1 MPDVLRELGHAAE
14 VHRVRVFKSSRHQDG
29 SLRKSGIF
37 EWCAPGFASTIHAP
51 ENQDVRYGDG
61 SDRQL
66 EMRGAGD
73 VVFGA
78 VSTLPESERGNLR
91 VEGVLSVAIV
101 PIYSGSRWWGL
112 IGFDDCMIAREW
124 TDVELEALKAVA
136 NILGASIARK
146 RGGADTEH
154 FQELVEQIP
163 AILYVDDIREGY
175 RTTYVG
181 PQLETILGIS
191 QHEWITDPDAW
202 AIHMHPDDREFMT
215 KEYEEYRTTGG
226 TLIQEYRMIRPDSGQ
241 TVWIRD
247 DCTLFRDE
255 SGRPS
260 FVQGVMFDV
269 TTQKAL
275 EEQLRTAEAKNRT
288 LIEQIPAVVFIRPLA
303 GSDEAPY
310 VSPSVETILGC
321 SRESWLGTAWWDEHL
336 YHEDRAEVMRVH
348 QTLIDGGDPIKI
360 EYRMITDDDRLVSIE
375 EVAKIISKDGRPWV
389 VQGLIQDITPRK
401 AAEADIA
408 FLAYHDTLTGL
419 LNRAVFEQH
428 LEAAVA
434 RAVRADRAVAVLFLD
449 LDQFKEVN
457 DSLGHSAGDALLRH
471 VANCLSSAVRDSD
484 IVARQGGDEFL
495 VLLPDVE
502 YGNGTPRG
510 KHDMALQVAEM
521 IAQRIRTLLEA
532 PLMIADRELRTSA
545 SIGISIYPFD
555 ATDGRF
561 LIQSADAAMYRRK
574 QGR

>member
-1 MPDVLRELGHAAE
+1 
-14 VHRVRVFKSSRHQDG
+14 
-29 SLRKSGIF
+29 
-37 EWCAPGFASTIHAP
+37 
-51 ENQDVRYGDG
+51 
-61 SDRQL
+61 
-66 EMRGAGD
+66 
-73 VVFGA
+73 
-78 VSTLPESERGNLR
+78 
-91 VEGVLSVAIV
+91 
-101 PIYSGSRWWGL
+101 
-112 IGFDDCMIAREW
+112 
-124 TDVELEALKAVA
+124 
-136 NILGASIARK
+136 
-146 RGGADTEH
+146 
-154 FQELVEQIP
+154 
-163 AILYVDDIREGY
+163 
-175 RTTYVG
+175 
-181 PQLETILGIS
+181 
-191 QHEWITDPDAW
+191 
-202 AIHMHPDDREFMT
+202 
-215 KEYEEYRTTGG
+215 
-226 TLIQEYRMIRPDSGQ
+226 
-241 TVWIRD
+241 
-247 DCTLFRDE
+247 
-255 SGRPS
+255 
-260 FVQGVMFDV
+260 
-269 TTQKAL
+269 
-275 EEQLRTAEAKNRT
+275 
-288 LIEQIPAVVFIRPLA
+288 
-303 GSDEAPY
+303 
-310 VSPSVETILGC
+310 
-321 SRESWLGTAWWDEHL
+321 
-336 YHEDRAEVMRVH
+336 
-348 QTLIDGGDPIKI
+348 
-360 EYRMITDDDRLVSIE
+360 
-375 EVAKIISKDGRPWV
+375 